1 MRCDRCTAGLGLVV
15 VLVLFTGCGQSG
27 PTYYQVA
34 GTVTF
39 GGQPVPKGTVTFEPD
54 AAKGVR
60 GQMGYADLVHG
71 KFDTRLAGKGVLGGA
86 YVIRILGYDGKA
98 AYEAPYGNGI
108 FPEYTINRDLPKEDS
123 TLTIDVPRK
132 RT

>member
-1 MRCDRCTAGLGLVV
+1 MRHDWCAAGIGLAVALA
-15 VLVLFTGCGQSG
+15 VLAGCGQSG
-27 PTYYQVA
+27 PTYFHVS

-60 GQMGYADLVHG
+60 GQMGYADLVGG
-71 KFDTRLAGKGVLGGA
+71 KFDTRAAGKGVLGGA

-132 RT
+132 RS

>member
-1 MRCDRCTAGLGLVV
+1 MRHDRCAAGFGLAAALT
-15 VLVLFTGCGQSG
+15 VLAGCGQTG
-27 PTYYQVA
+27 PTYYHVA

-60 GQMGYADLVHG
+60 GQMGYADLVDG
-71 KFDTRLAGKGVLGGA
+71 KFDTRAAGKGVLGGA
-86 YVIRILGYDGKA
+86 YVVRILGYDGKA

-108 FPEYTINRDLPKEDS
+108 FPEYTITRDLPKEDS

-132 RT
+132 RN

>member
-1 MRCDRCTAGLGLVV
+1 MRLDRCAAGIGLAAALM
-15 VLVLFTGCGQSG
+15 VLAGCGQSG
-27 PTYYQVA
+27 PTYYHVS

-39 GGQPVPKGTVTFEPD
+39 AGSPVPKGTVMFEPD

-60 GQMGYADLVHG
+60 GQMGYADLVNG
-71 KFDTRLAGKGVLGGA
+71 KFDTRAAGKGVLGGA
-86 YVIRILGYDGKA
+86 YVVRVLGYDGKA

-108 FPEYTINRDLPKEDS
+108 FPEYTINKDLPKEDS

-132 RT
+132 RS

>member
-1 MRCDRCTAGLGLVV
+1 MRLDRCATGFGLAAALAALAG
-15 VLVLFTGCGQSG
+15 CAPAG
-27 PTYYQVA
+27 PTYYQVS

-39 GGQPVPKGTVTFEPD
+39 AGQPVPKGTVSFEPD

-60 GQMGYADLVHG
+60 GQMGYADVVNG
-71 KFDTRLAGKGVLGGA
+71 KFDTRTAGKGVLGGP
-86 YVIRILGYDGKA
+86 YVIRILGFDGKA
-98 AYEAPYGNGI
+98 AYEAPYGNGL
-108 FPEYTINRDLPKEDS
+108 FPEYTITRDLPKEDS

>member
-1 MRCDRCTAGLGLVV
+1 MRHDRFAAAFGLAAALAVLAG
-15 VLVLFTGCGQSG
+15 CSQSG
-27 PTYYQVA
+27 PTYYHVA

-60 GQMGYADLVHG
+60 GQMGYADLVQG
-71 KFDTRLAGKGVLGGA
+71 KFDTRTAGKGVLGGA
-86 YVIRILGYDGKA
+86 YVIRVLGYDGKA

-132 RT
+132 RN